1 MTTPLKKGSNMP
13 LVVKDNALIN
23 ASFNLDLVEQR
34 LILLAI
40 IEARESG
47 KGINANDALTVHA
60 SSYMQN
66 FQVERQPAYISLK
79 KACDDLFARQFSYQS
94 INENGN
100 VQNHKS
106 RWVSEVIYVDQEGLV
121 KLIFAPSV
129 VPLITRLEEHFTSYD
144 LAQVAKLSS
153 KYATRLYELLIA
165 WRSLGKTPIFEL
177 ADFRNK
183 LGLDIKEYAAMS
195 DFKKYVLDLAL
206 KQINTHTDIT
216 AKYEQYKKGRSI
228 SGFSFTFKQKKAV
241 SKSIESKREHNA
253 LNLFSKM
260 TDKQRYLF
268 ANKLSELPEMS
279 KYSQGTESFQQFAIR
294 IAEMLQ
300 DTQKFEE
307 LFPYLQKVG
316 FQPA

>member
-1 MTTPLKKGSNMP
+1 MQKISKKGSEMP
-13 LVVKDNALIN
+13 LVVKDNVLIN

-66 FQVERQPAYISLK
+66 FHVERQPAYISLK

-129 VPLITRLEEHFTSYD
+129 VPLITRLEKHFTSYD

-216 AKYEQYKKGRSI
+216 AKYEQHKKGRSI
-228 SGFSFTFKQKKAV
+228 SGFSFTFKQKKAI
-241 SKSIESKREHNA
+241 SKSTESKREPNA

-260 TDKQRYLF
+260 TDKQRHLF
-268 ANKLSELPEMS
+268 ANKLSGWCFK
-279 KYSQGTESFQQFAIR
+279 KY
-294 IAEMLQ
+294 AEKKQ
-300 DTQKFEE
+300 VEF
-307 LFPYLQKVG
+307 
-316 FQPA
+316 

>member
-195 DFKKYVLDLAL
+195 DFKKYVLDLSL

-300 DTQKFEE
+300 DSQKFEE

-316 FQPA
+316 FQTA